1 MDMQHQLS
9 GTVQPQGLE
18 EALDLLRGRRG
29 LWYLLQQL
37 LQASPRDRITSEQ
50 ALSMSISV
58 QSQTMDPNLD
68 GAYLQEVLDRSDMCW
83 VETIAITGSSKLR
96 PLHFVATFAPNEP
109 LGLILSEAHDDN
121 DNDDDARKAWQ
132 RATFDAVPG
141 EVFVNK
147 GIVQGGQAEA
157 LGVVEVGDRLQGV
170 GELRLGEGG
179 FEKAVAMVRN
189 NTLVV
194 VCAALSF

>member
-1 MDMQHQLS
+1 MVSL
-9 GTVQPQGLE
+9 
-18 EALDLLRGRRG
+18 
-29 LWYLLQQL
+29 
-37 LQASPRDRITSEQ
+37 
-50 ALSMSISV
+50 
-58 QSQTMDPNLD
+58 
-68 GAYLQEVLDRSDMCW
+68 
-83 VETIAITGSSKLR
+83 
-96 PLHFVATFAPNEP
+96 
-109 LGLILSEAHDDN
+109 
-121 DNDDDARKAWQ
+121 
-132 RATFDAVPG
+132 DAVPG